1 MPTYSISDIVG
12 KTLYAKKVVPLL
24 QWPRDDSQVL
34 MRIQPGGL
42 VGVVDTYFLPS
53 GTDRKKIYWGF
64 VDANG
69 RAYYAVH
76 DTGMYDVESLQ
87 GQGILTIQEQIEL
100 EQAAESWF
108 PGIPDVPGVP
118 VLGEIKG
125 VLLLAGGV
133 LLLLFLNRR

>member
-1 MPTYSISDIVG
+1 MPTYSITDIIG
-12 KTLYAKKVVPLL
+12 KTLYAKKVVPLH
-24 QWPRDDSQVL
+24 QYPQDSSAVL

-53 GTDRKKIYWGF
+53 GQDRKKIYWGF

-69 RAYYAVH
+69 RAYYAPH
-76 DTGMYDVESLQ
+76 ETGMYDVESLQ

-100 EQAAESWF
+100 EQEAESWF
-108 PGIPDVPGVP
+108 PDIPSIAPT
-118 VLGEIKG
+118 LGEVKG

-133 LLLLFLNRR
+133 LLLLLLNRK